1 MFRILDDNEFNCS
14 ETVRPGCKLY
24 FIFCGLLCPDIVV

>member
-14 ETVRPGCKLY
+14 EAVRPGCKLY
-24 FIFCGLLCPDIVV
+24 FISWAAVS